1 MNHLR
6 PITRMF
12 QRIVVVIA
20 IACLGTT
27 LALAQTATDACSYA
41 GGAQYTVNSS
51 CTFQTFSKPGS
62 FGADINP
69 SGCSGS
75 NNDDAFGWFTATS
88 TTTVITYDPDNN
100 GHDPIMHLFS
110 GTCGS
115 LSNLTCANNAG
126 DGGNETI
133 TYTTTIGTNYLVRIQ
148 RNGTNN
154 GMDGRLC
161 IWSPTP
167 PSNDDP
173 CSATSLT
180 VNTTCSSTA
189 GTNVAATATSG
200 IPAPGCG
207 SYTGGDVWY
216 TFVAPSNGIVN
227 IETSANSLTNSDI
240 ALYSATA
247 CGGTFTLIECDDLDG
262 PGNMGGIYRTG
273 LTAGQ
278 TYYVRVWGNAGT
290 SGTFNICA
298 VSLANDDPCGAVA
311 LTVGSSCTNTAT
323 TNLYATSSTGIPAP
337 GCGNYTTGDVWYTFV
352 APASGKTTV
361 TTSANGLTDS
371 GVAIYTATACSGTF
385 TLVSCSGNGNGNMG
399 SIASTGLTAGQT
411 YYVRAWGESG
421 AQGTFNI
428 CAFEPIAN
436 DDPCS
441 AIALTVGTTCTSTA
455 ATNVGATA
463 TSGPPA
469 PGCANYTGGDVW
481 FSFVA
486 PANGR
491 VSIET
496 TASGMTDSGMALYS
510 ATACG
515 GTFTL
520 IECDDDDGP
529 GNMSLIQRTGLTA
542 GTTYYVRMWGYNG
555 TTGGFNICVTDFTLP
570 ANDDP
575 CGAVTL
581 TLGTSCSYT
590 AYSNVYATSTAS
602 IPAAGCGS
610 YSGGDVWFKFVAP
623 STGLVT
629 LRTTAGTL
637 TNADMAL
644 YSATAC
650 NGTFNLILCDATSGV
665 GNMPFL
671 SFTPLELVAGQTYY
685 LRVWGDNSSTGTF
698 NLCAETPATSSS
710 CVYVLR
716 MYDSMGDGWSGS
728 NVSIQVG
735 SGAAVSYT
743 IANQDQETAYILVN
757 TGDVVQLSYNSV
769 GGGQSEIRYVLQLM
783 YGMLY
788 GDGPS
793 PTAGLRYAGS
803 ANCQSPNPLNSDC
816 YGNTAICNSQQINAN
831 PNNTGLTADIN
842 VNTRGCLGSNERQGY
857 WYSFKP
863 SAGGTVAFTITPSN
877 SGDDYDFAVW
887 GPYTSLSCPPLVTP
901 ARCNYSGSTGNTG
914 LSTTASNASEGS
926 GGSKWSTAI
935 TVTSG
940 EYYLLYISNY
950 SQSGLAFDLT
960 WQLTNGASLDCTLL
974 PVELLSFDGQA
985 EERTVLLDWITAS
998 ETNSAYFDVERS
1010 VDGVNYTHI
1019 GTVAAAGTTSTTTH
1033 YDLVDEQPAPG
1044 VNYYRLKQ
1052 VDLDGNSTTSEVKA
1066 VLFRNGISAGLPY
1079 PNPANDLVNVD
1090 VLLGEEA
1097 DLWYSITDASGR
1109 IVRTERVHLSAG
1121 SQRLQAPLSGLDAGY
1136 YAISVTLSTGE
1147 ALQAG
1152 RFMVN

>member
-1 MNHLR
+1 MKHVRHFQHVLRHLAS
-6 PITRMF
+6 T
-12 QRIVVVIA
+12 IVCTA
-20 IACLGTT
+20 LGSSA
-27 LALAQTATDACSYA
+27 ALAQTASDGCSFA
-41 GGAQYTVNSS
+41 AGAQYTVNTS
-51 CTFQTFSKPGS
+51 CTYQTFLKPGS
-62 FGADINP
+62 FGQDINP

-88 TTTVITYDPDNN
+88 NSTTITYNPDNN
-100 GHDPIMHLFS
+100 NHDPIMHLFS
-110 GTCGS
+110 GTCGA
-115 LSNLTCANNAG
+115 LTNLTCANNAG

-133 TYTTTIGTNYLVRIQ
+133 TYSTTPGTNYLVRIQ
-148 RNGTNN
+148 RNSSNSA
-154 GMDGRLC
+154 MDGRLC
-161 IWSPTP
+161 IWSPAA

-173 CSATSLT
+173 CSATPLT
-180 VNTTCSSTA
+180 VNTTCSTTA
-189 GTNVAATATSG
+189 GTNVSATATGGG

-207 SYTGGDVWY
+207 SYTGADVWY
-216 TFVAPSNGIVN
+216 SFVAPSNGIVN

-247 CGGTFTLIECDDLDG
+247 CSGTFTLIECDDLDG
-262 PGNMGGIYRTG
+262 PGNMGGIYRSG
-273 LTAGQ
+273 LTSGQ
-278 TYYVRVWGNAGT
+278 TYYVRVWGNGSAN
-290 SGTFNICA
+290 GTFNICV
-298 VSLANDDPCGAVA
+298 VSLPNDNPCGATS
-311 LTVGSSCTNTAT
+311 LTVNASCTNTAS
-323 TNLYATSSTGIPAP
+323 TNLYGTSTSGIPAP
-337 GCGNYTTGDVWYTFV
+337 GCANYTSGDVWFTYV
-352 APASGKTTV
+352 APASGTV
-361 TTSANGLTDS
+361 NITTSAGSLTDS
-371 GVAIYTATACSGTF
+371 GIALYSATACAGTF
-385 TLVSCSGNGNGNMG
+385 TLVSCSSNGNGNM
-399 SIASTGLTAGQT
+399 ATLNSTGLTSGQT
-411 YYVRAWGESG
+411 YYVRVWGESG

-428 CAFEPIAN
+428 CAFEPI
-436 DDPCS
+436 
-441 AIALTVGTTCTSTA
+441 V
-455 ATNVGATA
+455 
-463 TSGPPA
+463 
-469 PGCANYTGGDVW
+469 
-481 FSFVA
+481 
-486 PANGR
+486 
-491 VSIET
+491 
-496 TASGMTDSGMALYS
+496 
-510 ATACG
+510 
-515 GTFTL
+515 
-520 IECDDDDGP
+520 
-529 GNMSLIQRTGLTA
+529 
-542 GTTYYVRMWGYNG
+542 
-555 TTGGFNICVTDFTLP
+555 
-570 ANDDP
+570 NDDP
-575 CGAVTL
+575 CGAITL
-581 TLGTSCSYT
+581 TLGTSCSYSSYT
-590 AYSNVYATSTAS
+590 NVGATSTS
-602 IPAAGCGS
+602 GIPAPGCGT
-610 YSGGDVWFKFVAP
+610 YSGGDVWYKFVAP

-650 NGTFNLILCDATSGV
+650 NGTFNLILCDASSGTN
-665 GNMPFL
+665 NMPFL
-671 SFTPLELVAGQTYY
+671 SLTPLELVAGQTYY
-685 LRVWGDNSSTGTF
+685 LRVWGNNGNSGTF
-698 NLCAETPATSSS
+698 NLCAETPATTSS

-716 MYDSMGDGWSGS
+716 MYDSMGDGWGSS

-735 SGAAVSYT
+735 GGAAVSYS

-757 TGDVVQLSYNSV
+757 TGQTVQLSYNAV
-769 GGGQSEIRYVLQLM
+769 GGGQGEIRYVLQLM
-783 YGMLY
+783 YGMLFA
-788 GDGPS
+788 DGPT
-793 PTAGLRYAGS
+793 PTAGLRYAGT
-803 ANCQSPNPLNSDC
+803 ANCQSPAPLNSDC
-816 YGNTAICNSQQINAN
+816 YGNTAICNAQQINAN

-842 VNTRGCLGSNERQGY
+842 TNTRGCLGSNERQGF

-863 SAGGTVAFTITPSN
+863 SASGTVAFTIAPSN

-887 GPYTSLSCPPLVTP
+887 GPYSSLACPPQATP
-901 ARCNYSGSTGNTG
+901 LRCNYSGTTGNTG
-914 LSTTASNASEGS
+914 LSTTASNPSEDG